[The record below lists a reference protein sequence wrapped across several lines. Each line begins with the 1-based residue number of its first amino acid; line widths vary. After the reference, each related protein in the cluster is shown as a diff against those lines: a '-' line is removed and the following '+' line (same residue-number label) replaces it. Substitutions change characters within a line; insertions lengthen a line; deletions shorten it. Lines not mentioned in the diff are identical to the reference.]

1 MTIDIGRRQF
11 ISALGGAAAAWPL
24 AVRAQ
29 QPTMPVIGYL
39 RSDSPDASPK
49 LRLEFIKGLN
59 ETGYVDG
66 RNVAIEYRWAEGQ
79 YDRLP
84 ELAADLVRRQVAV
97 IVTPGNTPAALAAK
111 AATAT
116 IPIVFSFGAD
126 PVKIGL
132 VASLDRPGGNATGFG
147 EMNIEVTP
155 KRLGILHE
163 LIPGATR
170 FALLLEPRNSPTTPA
185 DVTELQAAGAAVGS
199 QIEVVY
205 AAAIVGE
212 LETAFASLAQ
222 KRVDALMV
230 NPSPQFA
237 GLRVQLTAL
246 AARHAVPTIYWD
258 RRLAEAGGLM
268 SYGSNV
274 EDLFRKVGIY
284 AGRILK
290 GEKPADM
297 PVQQATKFELVI
309 NLKTAKAL
317 GLTIPP
323 TLLASADEVI
333 E

>member
-1 MTIDIGRRQF
+1 MRRREF
-11 ISALGGAAAAWPL
+11 ITLLGGTAVSWPL

-29 QPTMPVIGYL
+29 QPAMPVIGYL
-39 RSDSPDASPK
+39 RSDSPEASPK
-49 LRLEFIKGLN
+49 LRLEFTKGLA
-59 ETGYVDG
+59 ETGYVEG
-66 RNVAIEYRWAEGQ
+66 RNVTIEYRWAEGH

-84 ELAADLVRRQVAV
+84 ELATDLVRRQVAV

-111 AATAT
+111 AATST

-147 EMNIEVTP
+147 EMNIEVAP
-155 KRLGILHE
+155 KRLGIMHE
-163 LIPGATR
+163 LMPRAAR
-170 FALLLEPRNSPTTPA
+170 FSLLLEPKNSPTTAA
-185 DVTELQAAGAAVGS
+185 DVTELQAAAAATGLQV
-199 QIEVVY
+199 EVVY
-205 AAAIVGE
+205 AVAAVGE

-222 KRVDALMV
+222 KRVDALLV

-237 GLRVQLTAL
+237 SLRAQLAAL
-246 AARHAVPTIYWD
+246 AARYAVPTIYWD
-258 RRLAEAGGLM
+258 RRLVDAGGLM

-274 EDLFRKVGIY
+274 EDLFRQVGIY

-297 PVQQATKFELVI
+297 PVQQAAKFDLVI
-309 NLKTAKAL
+309 NLKAAKAL
-317 GLTIPP
+317 GLTVPP
-323 TLLASADEVI
+323 TLLARADDVI

>member
-1 MTIDIGRRQF
+1 MTIDIGKRQLIF
-11 ISALGGAAAAWPL
+11 ALGGAVSAWPL

-49 LRLEFIKGLN
+49 LRLEFTKGLT
-59 ETGYVDG
+59 ETGYVEG
-66 RNVAIEYRWAEGQ
+66 RNVTIEYRWAEGH

-84 ELAADLVRRQVAV
+84 ELATDLVRRQVAV

-163 LIPGATR
+163 LIPRAAR
-170 FALLLEPRNSPTTPA
+170 FALLLEPKNSPTTSA
-185 DVTELQAAGAAVGS
+185 DVTELQAAAAATGS
-199 QIEVVY
+199 QVEVVY
-205 AAAIVGE
+205 AAATIGE
-212 LETAFASLAQ
+212 LETAFSSLAQ
-222 KRVDALMV
+222 KQVDALMV

-237 GLRVQLTAL
+237 SLRVQLAAL
-246 AARHAVPTIYWD
+246 AAHHAIPTIYWD
-258 RRLAEAGGLM
+258 RRLVDAGGLM

-274 EDLFRKVGIY
+274 EELFRKS
-284 AGRILK
+284 AFMLAESSRARIL
-290 GEKPADM
+290 
-297 PVQQATKFELVI
+297 
-309 NLKTAKAL
+309 
-317 GLTIPP
+317 P
-323 TLLASADEVI
+323 TCRFNRRPSSNS
-333 E
+333 

>member
-1 MTIDIGRRQF
+1 MTIDIGKRQF
-11 ISALGGAAAAWPL
+11 IFALGGAVAAWPL

-39 RSDSPDASPK
+39 RSNSPDASPK
-49 LRLEFIKGLN
+49 LRLEFTKGLA
-59 ETGYVDG
+59 ETGYVEG
-66 RNVAIEYRWAEGQ
+66 RNVTIEYRWAEGH

-84 ELAADLVRRQVAV
+84 ELATDLVRRQVTV

-147 EMNIEVTP
+147 EMNIEVAP

-163 LIPGATR
+163 LIPRAAR
-170 FALLLEPRNSPTTPA
+170 FALLLEPKNSPTTSA
-185 DVTELQAAGAAVGS
+185 DVTELQAAAAATGLQV
-199 QIEVVY
+199 EVVY
-205 AAAIVGE
+205 AAATVGE
-212 LETAFASLAQ
+212 LETAFSSLAQ
-222 KRVDALMV
+222 KQVDALMV

-237 GLRVQLTAL
+237 SLRVQLAAL
-246 AARHAVPTIYWD
+246 AAHHAIPTIYWD
-258 RRLAEAGGLM
+258 RRLVDAGGLM

-274 EDLFRKVGIY
+274 EDLFRKVGVY

-290 GEKPADM
+290 GEKSSDM

-323 TLLASADEVI
+323 TLLARADEVI